1 MAVELSDSDTVGT
14 ALTLQM
20 ALGFTVTVVGIFTIP
35 LVEVRGFVC
44 TSMQIWFFV
53 CASWGCFG
61 LRAACNALGISS
73 PGQAHFDSPMCLLF
87 HFLFFLSP
95 PHVCMQSSSAF
106 WRSCGRF
113 WVICKILMTTLARA
127 APIFVRSS
135 QKATSWAWTTV
146 FLVPGPVLGIA
157 LIAALRMSPDAAKMS
172 NGKG

>member
-1 MAVELSDSDTVGT
+1 MYFYADMV
-14 ALTLQM
+14 
-20 ALGFTVTVVGIFTIP
+20 
-35 LVEVRGFVC
+35 
-44 TSMQIWFFV
+44 FV
-53 CASWGCFG
+53 CASWGCFW

-87 HFLFFLSP
+87 HFLFFCHRRTYAYNLAP
-95 PHVCMQSSSAF
+95 PFALVWTFLGHMQDFDDDFGAG
-106 WRSCGRF
+106 C
-113 WVICKILMTTLARA
+113 
-127 APIFVRSS
+127 PIFVRSS